1 MLSINK
7 RPVITLISLFS
18 IDLGIR
24 YISSFLRSHGFITY
38 IIFFGQLRIT
48 PEITSNNYILTKP
61 IRHKVYPDKN
71 DVNLLINLL
80 LGLKPDLIG
89 ISVSSSCFIIARVL
103 TSKIKERLNIPVIWG
118 GIHPTLCPEECI
130 PYTDMVCIGE
140 GEYPMLE
147 VVQKLENKQPLTGIK
162 NLWIKHQDGS
172 IEKNPLREL
181 ILNLDSLPYPDFVD
195 YGNKYLIDKTK
206 LIRVSPINASYLKS
220 AYSITSSRGC
230 PFLCSYCCNSVLKS
244 IYDNKGDYVRRRSV
258 ENVINELEYI
268 RENRE
273 ITMIKFWDD
282 VFTYDEDWIAKFV
295 ELYRKKIA
303 LPFTCYTHPEYTHKN
318 IIKMLR
324 DAGLVIIDIG
334 IQSGSQE
341 FCRDKFKRYQSNEK
355 IIEFAYF
362 LKELGVKP
370 RYNLI
375 MDNPLE
381 DDEDFNNTFE
391 LMLKLPRP
399 YSVILFSLC
408 YFPKVEFTLEL
419 LKRGIIREEDVEGR
433 NYKAL
438 NNFFVY
444 LDLVKDKKMLFR
456 DTLMAM
462 VVSGL
467 WSERFIRKCKNSKF
481 FKMNSKLLVIYLRL
495 SLKLGIFSPVMIYRS
510 IVELILK
517 NKINKYFSSVLFNKY
532 KSHPVLFYSLIK
544 SHFFLIQWLLKNN
557 IYIYYIILDHYE
569 KIFNTINDQYL
580 LENKSGAELLLF
592 LTDNFYDNHNYI
604 LLKIK
609 FNEISDDKVIDF
621 YIVMC
626 TLEKGLLTIW
636 RIDFML
642 DSQSSDIIIKF
653 YYPEIYFI
661 LRGIIKKAKLIYLRN
676 DIYEYRAGPF
686 LVSFLMY
693 DNSLKRYAV
702 KNNIIIYNINTND
715 L

>member
-381 DDEDFNNTFE
+381 DDEDFNASVDF
-391 LMLKLPRP
+391 LFRLPRP
-399 YSVILFSLC
+399 YIAELYSLC
-408 YFPKVEFTLEL
+408 YFPKTEITKEAL
-419 LKRGIIREEDVEGR
+419 
-433 NYKAL
+433 L
-438 NNFFVY
+438 NNLITEDKIEGKNNKGLNRY
-444 LDLVKDKKMLFR
+444 YMCLDVVKDRRLLFR
-456 DTLMAM
+456 DIIIAM
-462 VVSGL
+462 IVSGFF
-467 WSERFIRKCKNSKF
+467 SEKFIRKCKANRF
-481 FKMNSKLLVIYLRL
+481 IRNHPKLLLFLLRLYLKFSVISPKIIFKIFMRIDRAIIFEKNIYRRNPRFFLRLINL
-495 SLKLGIFSPVMIYRS
+495 SLKLVRFLGRRNRIFKYLNFFINVRYQHILDISDYYLEDQNGVEIILFMEDRPNTERKNIYLKIRKIYPVIQRIIFLIEMRS
-510 IVELILK
+510 LGDGLIKNDFSNYEIEFDLNKTEIELKIDYSLAGLSFAFKDILK
-517 NKINKYFSSVLFNKY
+517 YTVIQKINNNINKEKLYLLSFSLYNIQINRYF
-532 KSHPVLFYSLIK
+532 
-544 SHFFLIQWLLKNN
+544 LKNN
-557 IYIYYIILDHYE
+557 I
-569 KIFNTINDQYL
+569 
-580 LENKSGAELLLF
+580 
-592 LTDNFYDNHNYI
+592 
-604 LLKIK
+604 
-609 FNEISDDKVIDF
+609 
-621 YIVMC
+621 
-626 TLEKGLLTIW
+626 
-636 RIDFML
+636 
-642 DSQSSDIIIKF
+642 
-653 YYPEIYFI
+653 
-661 LRGIIKKAKLIYLRN
+661 LIYSK
-676 DIYEYRAGPF
+676 D
-686 LVSFLMY
+686 
-693 DNSLKRYAV
+693 
-702 KNNIIIYNINTND
+702 
-715 L
+715 